1 MSILK
6 SNLKKMKAEPENLI
20 VQLLPYM
27 WSDAVTRSL
36 PVDGGPGRVELSVDG
51 GPGRVELSV
60 DGGPGRVDLSVDCS
74 PGRIELLDRVD

>member
-1 MSILK
+1 MSNLK

-27 WSDAVTRSL
+27 WSDDVTRS
-36 PVDGGPGRVELSVDG
+36 LSVDG

>member
-1 MSILK
+1 MSNLK
-6 SNLKKMKAEPENLI
+6 SNLKKMKAEPDNLI

-27 WSDAVTRSL
+27 WSDAVTRS
-36 PVDGGPGRVELSVDG
+36 LSVDG

>member
-1 MSILK
+1 MSNLK
-6 SNLKKMKAEPENLI
+6 SNLKKMKAEPDNLI
-20 VQLLPYM
+20 VQLLPYI
-27 WSDAVTRSL
+27 WSDAVTRS
-36 PVDGGPGRVELSVDG
+36 LSVDG